1 MSSMVV
7 DRGCQLEAKFIGS
20 GRCLPV
26 ARGRA
31 GSEGHVW
38 PWNPTSP
45 RRRAFHSNVPPPPS
59 LSLSLSLSFFLFS
72 LFIAALTYLP
82 RAYVFR
88 FFRTAVLSPRP
99 APARSDSPSSGQCLR
114 TRFLPSSRDCFS
126 RISPRISRRPTSH
139 IACNFTE
146 SSQGKISRDRDL
158 RRSLLVITVG
168 SRITDFVLSDSLGYL
183 RSSALPPSIPSIL
196 FVSLNQSNSSVHI

>member
-45 RRRAFHSNVPPPPS
+45 RRRAFHSNVPPLP
-59 LSLSLSLSFFLFS
+59 LSLSLSLFLS
-72 LFIAALTYLP
+72 LLPLYRCAYLP
-82 RAYVFR
+82 TPRLRVPF
-88 FFRTAVLSPRP
+88 LSHCCSLSSPR
-99 APARSDSPSSGQCLR
+99 ASSLR
-114 TRFLPSSRDCFS
+114 LSVLRPVSSNSLSSFES
-126 RISPRISRRPTSH
+126 RLLFE
-139 IACNFTE
+139 NFTAYIATTYVPHRVQLYGIFPRE
-146 SSQGKISRDRDL
+146 NFQRPRFTEISFGNY
-158 RRSLLVITVG
+158 SGI
-168 SRITDFVLSDSLGYL
+168 
-183 RSSALPPSIPSIL
+183 
-196 FVSLNQSNSSVHI
+196 

>member
-45 RRRAFHSNVPPPPS
+45 RRRAFHSNVPPLPLS
-59 LSLSLSLSFFLFS
+59 LSLSLSLSFSSPSLSLRLPTYPAPTCSVSFALLFS
-72 LFIAALTYLP
+72 LLAPRQLAPTLRPPASVFELAFFLRVAIA
-82 RAYVFR
+82 FR
-88 FFRTAVLSPRP
+88 EFHRVY
-99 APARSDSPSSGQCLR
+99 
-114 TRFLPSSRDCFS
+114 RDDL
-126 RISPRISRRPTSH
+126 RPTSR
-139 IACNFTE
+139 ATLRNLPKGKFPETE
-146 SSQGKISRDRDL
+146 IYGDL
-158 RRSLLVITVG
+158 
-168 SRITDFVLSDSLGYL
+168 FW
-183 RSSALPPSIPSIL
+183 
-196 FVSLNQSNSSVHI
+196 